1 MSQYIVQGIFAV
13 AGIIA
18 LLAAILDWNWFF
30 TARNTQFIVQN
41 VGRRQARLF
50 YGVLGVILIGTSI
63 FFFLN
68 TPPVTQKQKI
78 ADEAMPIRDF
88 PILLIQTILRPK
100 IPYIP
105 SHLVR

>member
-41 VGRRQARLF
+41 VGRRQARACSTVYWVSF
-50 YGVLGVILIGTSI
+50 SSARPSS
-63 FFFLN
+63 FF
-68 TPPVTQKQKI
+68 
-78 ADEAMPIRDF
+78 
-88 PILLIQTILRPK
+88 
-100 IPYIP
+100 
-105 SHLVR
+105 

>member
-68 TPPVTQKQKI
+68 TPQLLKTKQHAHKNRTPSI
-78 ADEAMPIRDF
+78 KLKSLPIS
-88 PILLIQTILRPK
+88 P
-100 IPYIP
+100 
-105 SHLVR
+105 HH

>member
-50 YGVLGVILIGTSI
+50 YGYWVSFSSARPSS
-63 FFFLN
+63 FF
-68 TPPVTQKQKI
+68 
-78 ADEAMPIRDF
+78 
-88 PILLIQTILRPK
+88 
-100 IPYIP
+100 
-105 SHLVR
+105 

>member
-63 FFFLN
+63 FFFPEYA
-68 TPPVTQKQKI
+68 TGHIKTKKSRMKPC
-78 ADEAMPIRDF
+78 
-88 PILLIQTILRPK
+88 
-100 IPYIP
+100 P
-105 SHLVR
+105 SAIFLYF